1 VLPAAACTFSYVPS
15 LCVTPLPERGLFS
28 PSPLQGGNVPS
39 RSDPDKEGL
48 PLAYTAG

>member
-1 VLPAAACTFSYVPS
+1 VLPAAACSFSYVPS

-28 PSPLQGGNVPS
+28 FPLRGEMSRS

-48 PLAYTAG
+48 PPAYTAG